1 MIVGEEYCTCS
12 MSVAI
17 VEESLEAPHIPFK
30 GLVSQSLMITAD
42 ENIPVFGLGGR
53 SAPQMVISQEP
64 EETKWPTRSIQQQ
77 SAVWRQLDSIY
88 YLQFVWQPH
97 LSYMTLSA

>member
-30 GLVSQSLMITAD
+30 GLVSQSLVMIRAD
-42 ENIPVFGLGGR
+42 ENISFSALAGR
-53 SAPQMVISQEP
+53 SARQMVITQKP
-64 EETKWPTRSIQQQ
+64 EETKWPIQQQ
-77 SAVWRQLDSIY
+77 SAVWPQLDSIY
-88 YLQFVWQPH
+88 YQFV
-97 LSYMTLSA
+97 